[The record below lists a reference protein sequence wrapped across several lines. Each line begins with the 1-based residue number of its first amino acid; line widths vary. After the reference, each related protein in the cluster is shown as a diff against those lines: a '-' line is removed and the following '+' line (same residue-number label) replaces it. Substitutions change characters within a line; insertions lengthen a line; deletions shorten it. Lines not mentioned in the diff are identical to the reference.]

1 MKLKKLMQGLLSEIR
16 QISQTETVV
25 GEPIVVGQTKLIPIN
40 RLSMGFGFGAGNGD
54 AGLAGQKSGD
64 MGMEMEAVGGG
75 LRVHP
80 MAFIAVDE
88 QGAAQLLSFDEPEDT
103 VLDKLLQVAPELAQR
118 LMQRKENGAQEPVGE
133 QKPEQ
138 IKS

>member
-1 MKLKKLMQGLLSEIR
+1 MKLKALMQGLLSEMR
-16 QISQTETVV
+16 QISQTDTVV
-25 GEPIVVGQTKLIPIN
+25 GEPILVGQTKLIPIN
-40 RLSMGFGFGAGNGD
+40 RLSMGFGFGAGSGD

-64 MGMEMEAVGGG
+64 MDVEMEAVGGG

-88 QGAAQLLSFDEPEDT
+88 QGAAQLLSFDEPEAT

-118 LMQRKENGAQEPVGE
+118 LMQRKEHVAAVDDAAP
-133 QKPEQ
+133 PEQ
-138 IKS
+138 LGD